1 MPTISFA
8 ENLSGCYGYAKQP
21 ADFRRIVNISSVRKP
36 DAANAMARQSN
47 RHQLPS
53 QGSAEHFALWDYY
66 HEYVT
71 PERRARLA
79 EVLRKRTRRIAVV
92 LEDVRQSHNVS
103 AVLRSC
109 DAFGLQ
115 DVHVLEPTES
125 FDPSTKVALG
135 SQQWLTIRRATGADA
150 IGRGIETLKNQ
161 GYRIVATVPPGSGAV
176 PFEEI
181 NLDGPVAV
189 VFGNEKYG
197 ITSEMAAAADQLT
210 TIPMHGFVE
219 SLNISVAAALLIQ
232 SLSSRIRATRNDWE
246 LSSAEYEDL
255 LFEWTRK
262 SIPAV
267 EFIEQRW
274 LAERR
279 AVAGPSHSRQPAA
292 VE

>member
-1 MPTISFA
+1 
-8 ENLSGCYGYAKQP
+8 
-21 ADFRRIVNISSVRKP
+21 
-36 DAANAMARQSN
+36 
-47 RHQLPS
+47 LPS
-53 QGSAEHFALWDYY
+53 QGSAEHFALWDYF

-71 PERRARLA
+71 PQRRARLA
-79 EVLRKRTRRIAVV
+79 EVLRQRTRRIAVV

-109 DAFGLQ
+109 DAFGIQ

-125 FDPSTKVALG
+125 FDPSTKIALG
-135 SQQWLTIRRATGADA
+135 SQQWLTIRREPGEGAVE
-150 IGRGIETLKNQ
+150 RGITTLRNQ
-161 GYRIVATVPPGSGAV
+161 GYRIVATVPPGAGAV

-181 NLDGPVAV
+181 NLDGPIAV

-197 ITSEMAAAADQLT
+197 ITPEMVAAADQLT

-232 SLSSRIRATRNDWE
+232 SLSSRTRASRNDWA
-246 LSSAEYEDL
+246 LSSAEHEEL

-279 AVAGPSHSRQPAA
+279 GAAGPPHSKAA
-292 VE
+292 TVS